1 LTEKQLQQAL
11 KAQEENG
18 KTKPLGEILIR
29 LGFIDASKLQEII
42 RLQIIESVNSMLD
55 WRDAVFR
62 FEDQEVSS
70 GNDIQLSVQ
79 DIMTEAANY
88 ARGPSQEQAAV
99 ESETSAESFP
109 LRAPDTQAEGKTE
122 KLQEE
127 INSMINRVTDRL
139 RSMEPK
145 QAVVL
150 VEDETLLRTIF
161 KDKLE
166 DFGFNVYAVD
176 SAQSAIVELER
187 LDTEGFFS
195 VVVTDLVLPTI
206 SGKGVLGGLELVEH
220 LRNNYP
226 HIPLIPMSISGENHS
241 SWAFL
246 IIFTSRIPAKSPSGS
261 WKPR

>member
-1 LTEKQLQQAL
+1 MLQTGNLKKIGLPNLLNSIEQDRRSGTLFIRSPKGIGSIDFCKGMIAQAESPIMPRRIGRILIDTGVLTEKQLQQAL

-99 ESETSAESFP
+99 ESETSAESP
-109 LRAPDTQAEGKTE
+109 PW
-122 KLQEE
+122 
-127 INSMINRVTDRL
+127 
-139 RSMEPK
+139 
-145 QAVVL
+145 VL
-150 VEDETLLRTIF
+150 
-161 KDKLE
+161 
-166 DFGFNVYAVD
+166 
-176 SAQSAIVELER
+176 
-187 LDTEGFFS
+187 
-195 VVVTDLVLPTI
+195 
-206 SGKGVLGGLELVEH
+206 
-220 LRNNYP
+220 
-226 HIPLIPMSISGENHS
+226 LIPRRRKRRRSCRKKSI
-241 SWAFL
+241 
-246 IIFTSRIPAKSPSGS
+246 P
-261 WKPR
+261 